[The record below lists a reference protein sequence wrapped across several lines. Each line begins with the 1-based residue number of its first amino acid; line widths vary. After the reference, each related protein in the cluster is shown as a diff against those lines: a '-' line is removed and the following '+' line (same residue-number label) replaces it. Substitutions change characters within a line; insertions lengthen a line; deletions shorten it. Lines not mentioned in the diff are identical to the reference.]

1 MLPMKC
7 MAVVFLTASL
17 ALNAVA
23 QTSRKQVA
31 AQRADKAA
39 KVFATFAALG
49 RDSLPFQLFQKAK
62 AVAVFGDIRQQELI
76 YAKGIR
82 GKGIMMMRRGEDGWH
97 VPTFVGCRG
106 HRTEFGSL
114 KWLTTEKVD
123 GVFLFMGDEGL
134 KSIRGNKGF
143 KSPRKKLTLGPIV
156 KGSGADQIIEN
167 AWVIYYTFKD
177 DKLSGEEFPDS
188 LIGNLFLMSHDNAM
202 NKAIYGKKFKR
213 IQTGADSVENV
224 PVEVKVFSDAINSS
238 SSSAASLNEFK
249 K

>member
-1 MLPMKC
+1 MKC
-7 MAVVFLTASL
+7 IVVVFLTVSL
-17 ALNAVA
+17 ALSAVA

-31 AQRADKAA
+31 AQRAEKAA

-49 RDSLPFQLFQKAK
+49 HDSLPFQLFQKAK
-62 AVAVFGDIRQQELI
+62 AVAVFDDIRQQELI

-82 GKGIMMMRRGEDGWH
+82 GKGIMMMRRGDNGWH

-123 GVFLFMGDEGL
+123 GVFLFMGDEAL
-134 KSIRGNKGF
+134 KSIKGNKGF
-143 KSPRKKLTLGPIV
+143 KSPRKKLALGPIV

-167 AWVIYYTFKD
+167 AWVIYYTFED

-188 LIGNLFLMSHDNAM
+188 LIGNLFLLSHDNAM
-202 NKAIYGKKFKR
+202 NKAIYGKKFKQ
-213 IQTGADSVENV
+213 IQTGTDAFESI
-224 PVEVKVFSDAINSS
+224 PVEVKVFSDAIISS
-238 SSSAASLNEFK
+238 FNATASLNEFK
-249 K
+249 